1 MVTIQE
7 YEKLCIVGLEATQ
20 EVRGTER
27 GGIVFQGDFYF
38 PCSTNVGILKV
49 PAVNYK
55 TAFDNT
61 VELDRMYINSMAREG

>member
-7 YEKLCIVGLEATQ
+7 YDNLCLVGLEATQ

-38 PCSTNVGILKV
+38 PCATSVGILKV
-49 PAVNYK
+49 AALNWK
-55 TAFDNT
+55 TSFSDKNT
-61 VELDRMYINSMAREG
+61 DRDYINSLAREG